1 MKLRLG
7 VKVRA
12 LRRREGLTQVRLAER
27 LGISA
32 SYLNLIEHD
41 KRPLTA
47 PLLIKLAS
55 LFELDVTT
63 FGSEQDSALESDLLE
78 VFGDPMFEGMGLTN
92 VVVREVISSAP
103 EVGRAVLE
111 LYRSYRNA
119 EAQAARLA
127 LTVADG
133 QDMADT
139 HARLP
144 SEEVTAFV
152 QQHRNHL
159 PALEEGAM
167 ALWRDA
173 RLQPDDLCTGLAR
186 HLESLGI
193 RVRFC
198 PAKAGAI
205 RRYDPGRRELSLSDG
220 LARSARRFQLA
231 HQVALITLAD
241 TLDELSSSDGLKSE
255 ASRALCRMV
264 LANYFAGAVMM
275 PYTGFHT
282 ACEAERYDIDLLAR
296 RYGATFEQVCHRMTT
311 LQRSGQEGVPF
322 HFLKVDTAGNISKR
336 FSASGIRFARF
347 GGACPR
353 WNVSMSLL
361 SPGRLRI
368 QVSKMPGGA
377 HYFCVARTVRRSA
390 GGFRAPEIVH
400 AIGLGCELSYA
411 GRLVYADGMDL
422 SSVEVVPIGVTCRL
436 CDRPRC
442 EQRAFP
448 SLGAELHLDENV
460 RGFGFYTRSWE

>member
-1 MKLRLG
+1 MTLQLG
-7 VKVRA
+7 AKVRA

-63 FGSEQDSALESDLLE
+63 FSSEQDTALESDLLE

-92 VVVREVISSAP
+92 VGVREMISSAP
-103 EVGRAVLE
+103 EVGRAVIE

-119 EAQAARLA
+119 VAQSARLA
-127 LTVADG
+127 LAVADG
-133 QDMADT
+133 QDMVDA

-144 SEEVTAFV
+144 SEEVTAFI
-152 QQHRNHL
+152 QHRRNHF
-159 PALEEGAM
+159 PVLEEAAD

-173 RLQPDDLCTGLAR
+173 QLQPNDLRAGLAR
-186 HLESLGI
+186 YLESLGV

-198 PAKAGAI
+198 PAQAGAI
-205 RRYDPGRRELSLSDG
+205 RSYDPGRRELSLSDG
-220 LARSARRFQLA
+220 LTRSARRFQLA
-231 HQVALITLAD
+231 HQVALITLSD
-241 TLDELSSSDGLKSE
+241 TLDELSRSDGLKSE
-255 ASRALCRMV
+255 ASRSLCRMV

-275 PYTGFHT
+275 PYTDFHA
-282 ACEAERYDIDLLAR
+282 ACESERYDIDLLAR

-311 LQRSGQEGVPF
+311 LQRPGEEGVPF

-353 WNVSMSLL
+353 WNAAMSLL
-361 SPGRLRI
+361 NPGQLRI
-368 QVSKMPGGA
+368 QVSRMPDGMT
-377 HYFCVARTVRRSA
+377 YFCVARTVRKGA
-390 GGFRAPEIVH
+390 GGFRAPQIVH
-400 AIGLGCELSYA
+400 AIGLGCDLAYA
-411 GRLVYADGMDL
+411 DRLVYADGMDL
-422 SSVEVVPIGVTCRL
+422 ASTEVVPIGVTCRL
-436 CDRPRC
+436 CDRARC

-448 SLGAELHLDENV
+448 SLGAELRLDENV
-460 RGFGFYTRSWE
+460 RGLGFYTRSWE